1 MKSNIILIGFMGT
14 GKTAVGKR
22 LAALL
27 NMEFYDTDQ
36 EVETVTGMSI
46 TQLFHKYGEV
56 RFVSEENLAVKRL
69 AQKKNCVIA
78 TGGGVVLN
86 KDNLALL
93 QENGILVSLSARPE
107 IIHERV
113 RRRNSRP
120 ILHKGDL
127 LENIR
132 KLNTEREEV
141 YQGAD
146 IHIDTSD
153 LELADIIDKILEN
166 LKDTELS
173 QGTERKKGE
182 TI

>member
-36 EVETVTGMSI
+36 EVETVTGLSI
-46 TQLFHKYGEV
+46 TQLFNKYGEV
-56 RFVSEENLAVKRL
+56 RFISEENLAVKRL
-69 AQKKNCVIA
+69 AQKNNCVIA
-78 TGGGVVLN
+78 TGGSVVLN

-93 QENGILVSLSARPE
+93 QENGVLISLSARPE
-107 IIHERV
+107 IIYERV
-113 RRRNSRP
+113 KRRNSRP

-132 KLNTEREEV
+132 KLNAEREEV
-141 YQGAD
+141 YQSAD

-153 LELADIIDKILEN
+153 MDLTEILERIM
-166 LKDTELS
+166 TEYEGL
-173 QGTERKKGE
+173 G
-182 TI
+182 